1 MIGLY
6 GGTFNPV
13 HYGHLRTALEVKEI
27 FSLDNIYL
35 VPCAEPVH
43 KKELITTAQM
53 RFEMLHLAI
62 QNTLGMIIDRRELD
76 REGHSYMVDT
86 LKSIRAELGSD
97 IPLLLFIGMDAF
109 KGLSTWY
116 QWTSL
121 FEYSHIVV
129 MTRPGYSR
137 RGKMSGFL
145 SLKLTE
151 NKVNLTQKEAGYLFF
166 QPVTQMDISSSN
178 IREIIS
184 TGRNPEFLLPDDVIN
199 YIRQNNLY
207 I

>member
-1 MIGLY
+1 
-6 GGTFNPV
+6 V

-27 FSLDNIYL
+27 FSLDSIHL
-35 VPCAEPVH
+35 VPCAQPVH
-43 KKELITTAQM
+43 KKQPITTAQM

-62 QNTLGMIIDRRELD
+62 QNTSGIIIDKREID
-76 REGHSYMVDT
+76 RKGPSYMVET
-86 LKSIRAELGSD
+86 LKSIRAEIGSD

-116 QWTSL
+116 QWISL

-129 MTRPGYSR
+129 MTRPRYSR
-137 RGKMSGFL
+137 RDKMSGFL

-151 NKVNLTQKEAGYLFF
+151 NKINLAQKEAGYLFF

-178 IREIIS
+178 IREIIDAGQS
-184 TGRNPEFLLPDDVIN
+184 PKFLLPDDVIN